1 MIPEDIAQCEVL
13 NCKLQ
18 CSYYTVHVHTMGCPV
33 RVRFQREYTKRET
46 MTEKLRSVRV
56 DCDYWYPEKE
66 ECMKMTAALVE
77 FGAVNYHATMK
88 GQPRSCCG
96 NKIGCY
102 LTRESRAFVRQ
113 K

>member
-1 MIPEDIAQCEVL
+1 
-13 NCKLQ
+13 
-18 CSYYTVHVHTMGCPV
+18 
-33 RVRFQREYTKRET
+33 
-46 MTEKLRSVRV
+46 MTEKLREVRI
-56 DCDYWYPEKE
+56 DCDYWWPEKE

-102 LTRESRAFVRQ
+102 LTREARTMVRQ
-113 K
+113 SRPQKSKLCAYDDVKGTLCGDNSLSTKFNHAITCEDCLKILKEKK

>member
-1 MIPEDIAQCEVL
+1 
-13 NCKLQ
+13 
-18 CSYYTVHVHTMGCPV
+18 
-33 RVRFQREYTKRET
+33 
-46 MTEKLRSVRV
+46 MTGKLREVKV
-56 DCDYWYPEKE
+56 DCDYWWLEKE

-102 LTRESRAFVRQ
+102 LTREARAFVRQ
-113 K
+113 R

>member
-1 MIPEDIAQCEVL
+1 
-13 NCKLQ
+13 
-18 CSYYTVHVHTMGCPV
+18 
-33 RVRFQREYTKRET
+33 
-46 MTEKLRSVRV
+46 MTRKLREVKV

-88 GQPRSCCG
+88 GQQRSCCG

-102 LTRESRAFVRQ
+102 LTREVRAFVRTNE
-113 K
+113 KRV